1 MLKQERV
8 DYGLL
13 KKRLGTFSFNEKN
26 NIESEIYLLTK
37 NPELVLKKIININ
50 PYFYYD
56 YLGKSPSKQLFLNFK
71 IRNKFFSYK
80 KKIQALFNNF
90 FSTEINFIPSRPKIT
105 SSCKKMFSDSLD
117 GFDKIDSKVFTYI
130 HFMDLHDH
138 NIFTSFTDF
147 WSKLKF
153 LPRVLSARLN
163 SKNEYFKKLTYDLTL
178 CEVDN
183 QLSIFLKKLEKTKK
197 KNDSIFFCNRR
208 SW

>member
-1 MLKQERV
+1 
-8 DYGLL
+8 
-13 KKRLGTFSFNEKN
+13 
-26 NIESEIYLLTK
+26 
-37 NPELVLKKIININ
+37 
-50 PYFYYD
+50 
-56 YLGKSPSKQLFLNFK
+56 
-71 IRNKFFSYK
+71 
-80 KKIQALFNNF
+80 
-90 FSTEINFIPSRPKIT
+90 
-105 SSCKKMFSDSLD
+105 MFSDSLD

-183 QLSIFLKKLEKTKK
+183 QLSIFLKKLEKLK
-197 KNDSIFFCNRR
+197 KNDSIFFVIGDHGDGWDDMRSKELRR
-208 SW
+208 TWLQDLL